1 MFSAAAACVMLP
13 ISQTLTKDS
22 IWRIRKGP
30 SPPRPWADNRKT
42 LPVSGSGLP
51 RSVKVAIPRYPG
63 AIPAASFQS
72 GRKAAACKS
81 LNRQPQIAWLQCPAL
96 VAQ

>member
-1 MFSAAAACVMLP
+1 M
-13 ISQTLTKDS
+13 
-22 IWRIRKGP
+22 
-30 SPPRPWADNRKT
+30 
-42 LPVSGSGLP
+42 
-51 RSVKVAIPRYPG
+51 KVAIPWYPG